1 MIMDANAQHR
11 ARQSEELK
19 IRLSAAM
26 LSATRKVATA
36 RGETVSKLVRTAMI
50 RTINE
55 SNVTPKLPPDHTGD
69 GMHKVLRSIYGRR
82 A

>member
-1 MIMDANAQHR
+1 MGVDARHR

-19 IRLSAAM
+19 IRLSAAV
-26 LSATRKVATA
+26 LSSARKVATA
-36 RGETVSKLVRTAMI
+36 RGETVSKMVRTAMI

-55 SNVTPKLPPDHTGD
+55 SKVTPELPPEHELIGT
-69 GMHKVLRSIYGRR
+69 HKVLHAAFGRR